1 MQTLMLTM
9 LFIFV
14 DDFCKVFEPH
24 WNQILLESKGENSRN
39 RKTILSL
46 SEMLTILLFFHL
58 GHFKNFKSYYKFLE
72 EYHKKEFP
80 NLISYNRFVELKSS
94 CAIPLLVFFQLLSAQ
109 CDGESFI
116 DSTHLAV
123 CHNKRELS
131 HKTFKGLAKKSK
143 STMGWFFGFKL
154 HMIVNKY
161 GHPISFDI
169 TRATTDDRKAPD
181 NIFQKIFGKLY
192 GDKGYI
198 GKPFFERMKEKTIQ
212 IITAIR
218 KDMKP
223 QIMTKEDSIKLGKRS
238 IIESTFNVLKNIL
251 NMQHTR
257 HRSPKNFAINIVSS
271 ICAFCLRFVTD
282 LFSFN
287 YNKLLIS

>member
-9 LFIFV
+9 LFVFV

-24 WNQILLESKGENSRN
+24 WNKILLESKGAKARN

-46 SEMLTILLFFHL
+46 SEMLTILLFFHI
-58 GHFKNFKSYYKFLE
+58 GHYKNFKSYYKFLK

-94 CAIPLLVFFQLLSAQ
+94 CAIPLLVFFQVLSAE
-109 CDGESFI
+109 CDGESYI
-116 DSTHLAV
+116 DSTHLSI
-123 CHNKRELS
+123 CHIKREL
-131 HKTFKGLAKKSK
+131 TNRVFKGLARKSK

-161 GHPISFDI
+161 GHPISFEV
-169 TRATTDDRKAPD
+169 THATLDDRKTPD

-198 GKPFFERMKEKTIQ
+198 GKPFYDRMQEKTIQ
-212 IITAIR
+212 IITALRIN
-218 KDMKP
+218 MKP
-223 QIMTKEDSIKLGKRS
+223 QIMTKEDSVKLGKRN

-257 HRSPKNFAINIVSS
+257 HRSPKNYAINLISS
-271 ICAFCLRFVTD
+271 ICAFCLRFVTVLS
-282 LFSFN
+282 LFN
-287 YNKLLIS
+287 NNKLLIT